1 MNKKHIFELA
11 TNEITYTY
19 LKSFFNDPFFHIY
32 WSESYLSEYLSYEK

>member
-19 LKSFFNDPFFHIY
+19 LKSFLMIHFFTYIGPNPI
-32 WSESYLSEYLSYEK
+32 YLSI